1 MTDELTNP
9 SIFDGSEELLAK
21 VTVDIPRKQFTML
34 SNRGSMKTVT
44 CDDGDQSLRVLD
56 LVRDT
61 VKFDDVVYL

>member
-21 VTVDIPRKQFTML
+21 VTVDIPRKEFTML
-34 SNRGSMKTVT
+34 SNKGTMKTVT
-44 CDDGDQSLRVLD
+44 CDDGDQFLRVLD
-56 LVRDT
+56 LFRDT

>member
-21 VTVDIPRKQFTML
+21 VTVDIPRKEFTML
-34 SNRGSMKTVT
+34 SNKGTMKTVT
-44 CDDGDQSLRVLD
+44 CDDGDQFLSVID